1 METTRGKPTLMKG
14 ALGFWPMVGQT
25 IAFTAPLS
33 SVVTSLTVSA
43 DYAGAALPLAILIAV
58 IGGMIWLNTPYQYS
72 KKIASAG
79 GFYTF
84 TSKAVGPRYG
94 IFDGLVYLFFE
105 YAILANTTLFF
116 AGVLLPD
123 ITKSYFGFTMPSL
136 AWIPILIVFVLIF
149 TIIPSLG
156 IKPSVKYSLV
166 GALLEIS
173 ILVILGVTIIVLKG
187 PANTTSVFI
196 PNFSGGFGPF
206 FEGVVVGTFLMTGA
220 SGAVYIGE
228 ETKTPRK
235 TIKKAMLVS
244 FALTGTVFFLVSYAF
259 TIGWGPANMSTIGNH
274 LVPGLILADR
284 YLGLPFVTVM
294 TVLLINSLFVA
305 MVAPLNVLGRISY
318 SFSRDGVMSR
328 WFGKIEP
335 KSRVPRNAIL
345 LMGLSS
351 MVPSIIAG
359 LILGPYTGFIVLIT
373 ISSLSLYAGHI
384 LSNTALPFYFRK
396 IREMKVLTHIVLPTI
411 SSIVLV
417 FGIYYS
423 VYPPTT
429 EYLIA
434 IVAMAIVLTVALVLL
449 GIFASRHRGHMGHI
463 GQKEAEYQKLPE
475 NTPEVRGGN

>member
-1 METTRGKPTLMKG
+1 METTRGKPTLRKG

-58 IGGMIWLNTPYQYS
+58 ISGMIWLNTPYQYS
-72 KKIASAG
+72 KKMASAG

-94 IFDGLVYLFFE
+94 IFDGLIYLFFE

-123 ITKSYFGFTMPSL
+123 ITKSYFGFTMPTL

-156 IKPSVKYSLV
+156 IRPSVKYSLV

-173 ILVILGVTIIVLKG
+173 ILIVLGVTIIVLKG

-196 PNFSGGFGPF
+196 PNFSSGFGPF

-244 FALTGTVFFLVSYAF
+244 FALTGGVFFLISYAF
-259 TIGWGPANMSTIGNH
+259 TIGWGPANMSTIGSH

-284 YLGLPFVTVM
+284 FIGLPFVTIM
-294 TVLLINSLFVA
+294 TILLINSLFVA

-318 SFSRDGVMSR
+318 SFSRDGVISR
-328 WFGKIEP
+328 WMGRIDP
-335 KSRVPRNAIL
+335 KSRVPRNAIF

-351 MVPSIIAG
+351 MIPSIIAG
-359 LILGPYTGFIVLIT
+359 ILLGPYTGFIVLIT
-373 ISSLSLYAGHI
+373 VSSLSLYAGHI

-396 IREMKVLTHIVLPTI
+396 IKEMKVFTHIILPGI
-411 SSIVLV
+411 SSVILV

-429 EYLIA
+429 DYLIA
-434 IVAMAIVLTVALVLL
+434 IVAMAIIIVLTLIFL
-449 GIFASRHRGHMGHI
+449 GIFASRHKGNMDHI

-475 NTPEVRGGN
+475 KPLETAEN